1 MHFSLLLSF
10 RCINTQLLSTFV
22 TGSKV
27 YVPWEA
33 LRLAFRTPR
42 GSWLLTMTD
51 STALPMV
58 CLGPRVKSKRP
69 WELPS
74 RKVMLCLTYTGIA
87 TRLKKKQANEQQES
101 ESYEPVE

>member
-1 MHFSLLLSF
+1 M
-10 RCINTQLLSTFV
+10 

-27 YVPWEA
+27 YVPWEG
-33 LRLAFRTPR
+33 LRLALRTPR
-42 GSWLLTMTD
+42 GSWLLTRTD

-87 TRLKKKQANEQQES
+87 TRLQKKRVNKQQAS
-101 ESYEPVE
+101 HEPAV